1 MSRLRRPFRYDRYIF
16 VSVKLLKS
24 RRALEEPDFGGLAR
38 ALARMQR
45 KHGFVL
51 TAWVF
56 LPDHWHPMIYPPYP
70 LAISTVFQA
79 LKVSSM
85 ISINLGRRE
94 AGELWQ
100 PRFFDRALR
109 TVKEYMETV
118 EYIHLNPLRRGLL
131 RSAEEWKWS
140 SVHEYSG
147 VSAEEQKR
155 RCGLCIDRARLP
167 ADQETRI

>member
-1 MSRLRRPFRYDRYIF
+1 
-16 VSVKLLKS
+16 
-24 RRALEEPDFGGLAR
+24 
-38 ALARMQR
+38 
-45 KHGFVL
+45 VL

-56 LPDHWHPMIYPPYP
+56 LPDPSADGHAIIYPPYP

-85 ISINLGRRE
+85 ISINVGRRE
-94 AGELWQ
+94 AGEVWQ

-118 EYIHLNPLRRGLL
+118 EYIHMNPVRRGLVRL
-131 RSAEEWKWS
+131 AEEWKWS

-147 VSAEEQKR
+147 VSAEEQER
-155 RCGLCIDRARLP
+155 RCGLRVDRVRLP
-167 ADQETRI
+167 ADQDTRI